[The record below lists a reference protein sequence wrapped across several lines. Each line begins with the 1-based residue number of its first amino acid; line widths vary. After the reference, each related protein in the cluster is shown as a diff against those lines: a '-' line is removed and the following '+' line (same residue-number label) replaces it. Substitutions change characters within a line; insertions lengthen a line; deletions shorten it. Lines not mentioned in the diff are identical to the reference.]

1 MPSDRS
7 TELIKPVIDDS
18 WLNLLQP
25 EFQADYFFEL
35 KRFLV
40 EEQKRYTVYPQG
52 KDIFNAFNLT
62 PLPSVKAVIIGQD
75 PYHGPG
81 QAHGLCFSVKK
92 GIKPPPSLQNIF
104 KELKTDL
111 GFQAPG
117 HGNLESW
124 AKDGVLLLNAILTVR
139 AGQAGSHREKGW
151 ERFTDAAIKALSEYR
166 SGIVFILWGNFAI
179 SKEKLIDTSKH
190 FVLKAAHPSPFSAS
204 NGFFGCQHFSKTNEL
219 LLKTGLL
226 PVNWEITS

>member
-75 PYHGPG
+75 PYHGP
-81 QAHGLCFSVKK
+81 
-92 GIKPPPSLQNIF
+92 
-104 KELKTDL
+104 
-111 GFQAPG
+111 
-117 HGNLESW
+117 
-124 AKDGVLLLNAILTVR
+124 
-139 AGQAGSHREKGW
+139 
-151 ERFTDAAIKALSEYR
+151 
-166 SGIVFILWGNFAI
+166 
-179 SKEKLIDTSKH
+179 
-190 FVLKAAHPSPFSAS
+190 AS
-204 NGFFGCQHFSKTNEL
+204 TWLMFFC
-219 LLKTGLL
+219 
-226 PVNWEITS
+226 